1 MFFFRPTG
9 RILTHFQFL
18 AHMSTDRIVVGVD
31 IGTTKVCAIV
41 ASATP
46 AGRVDVLGV
55 GMAESDGLTRGVVTN
70 IDRTVAAVQKAVRE
84 AERGAGIEVRRVVV
98 GIAGDH
104 IHSDQ
109 SRGVITVSNR
119 TNQNREITEED
130 VKRLLEDTKQ
140 VAIPPDREILH
151 VIPQEFIVDGQDGI
165 ADPVGMSG
173 VRLEASV
180 HVVTGLVS
188 AVKNI
193 YRCIEKA
200 GYEVADIVL
209 EPLASSYAV
218 LHPDEKEVGVAL
230 VDIGG
235 GTTDIVVF
243 EDQTIRHTS
252 VIAVAGNRVT
262 EDIRKGLGV
271 MRDQAERL
279 KHLFGTAMV
288 DMASADDIITIPGIA
303 GRPEKHISR
312 TTLAQVIQPRMEEIL
327 EIVGNEIKRGGY
339 SSRHLSAGVVLTGGG
354 ALIPGTAELA
364 ADILGVEARIGA
376 PMGLGG
382 GLVAE
387 VTDPKFAT
395 SVGLV
400 LYALRPEAVGGTP
413 IGGEMGTPIAAQT
426 ASGATETAP
435 GADLDADAGAD
446 SLFARLTT
454 RMRSWFD
461 DL

>member
-1 MFFFRPTG
+1 MN
-9 RILTHFQFL
+9 
-18 AHMSTDRIVVGVD
+18 DRIVVGVD
-31 IGTTKVCAIV
+31 IGTTKVCALV
-41 ASATP
+41 ASAS
-46 AGRVDVLGV
+46 ASGRVDVLGV
-55 GMAESDGLTRGVVTN
+55 GVAESDGLTRGVVTN
-70 IDRTVAAVQKAVRE
+70 IDRTVASVQKAVRE
-84 AERGAGIEVRRVVV
+84 AERMAGVEVRRVIV

-109 SRGVITVSNR
+109 SRGVITISNR
-119 TNQNREITEED
+119 NREITDDD
-130 VKRLLEDTKQ
+130 VRRLLEDTKQ

-279 KHLFGTAMV
+279 KHLFGAAMV
-288 DMASADDIITIPGIA
+288 DMVSDDIITIPGIA
-303 GRPEKHISR
+303 GRDQKNISR
-312 TTLAQVIQPRMEEIL
+312 TSLAQIIQPRMEEIL
-327 EIVGNEIKRGGY
+327 EIVHNEIKRGGY
-339 SSRHLSAGVVLTGGG
+339 ARHLAAGVVLTGGG
-354 ALIPGTAELA
+354 SLIPGTAELA
-364 ADILGVEARIGA
+364 ADILGIEARIGS

-395 SVGLV
+395 AVGLV
-400 LYALRPEAVGGTP
+400 LYGLRPEA
-413 IGGEMGTPIAAQT
+413 IGGAPLGGDMGQRLASPGDTDAEPLPESIDAEAPLFSRIA
-426 ASGATETAP
+426 
-435 GADLDADAGAD
+435 
-446 SLFARLTT
+446 T
-454 RMRSWFD
+454 RMRGWFD
-461 DL
+461 QL